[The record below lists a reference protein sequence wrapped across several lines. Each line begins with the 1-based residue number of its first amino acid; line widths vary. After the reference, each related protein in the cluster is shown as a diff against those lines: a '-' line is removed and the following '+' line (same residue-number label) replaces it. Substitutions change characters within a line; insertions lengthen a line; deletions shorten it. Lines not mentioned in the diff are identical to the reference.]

1 MASRNWNDEGVLG
14 VKRCR
19 VDFKFNPQ
27 GALAPTFSRDQAR
40 GVASITRTGVGTFLV
55 TLEDTFRTL
64 VARVATVQLAAAADV
79 AVQFGTIANVGA
91 ALPPTIEV
99 RLVAGAAPVDV
110 AANSENSISV
120 SLMFNDS
127 DTF

>member
-40 GVASITRTGVGTFLV
+40 GVASITRTGVEIGRASCR
-55 TLEDTFRTL
+55 E
-64 VARVATVQLAAAADV
+64 RVC
-79 AVQFGTIANVGA
+79 
-91 ALPPTIEV
+91 
-99 RLVAGAAPVDV
+99 RLV
-110 AANSENSISV
+110 
-120 SLMFNDS
+120 
-127 DTF
+127 